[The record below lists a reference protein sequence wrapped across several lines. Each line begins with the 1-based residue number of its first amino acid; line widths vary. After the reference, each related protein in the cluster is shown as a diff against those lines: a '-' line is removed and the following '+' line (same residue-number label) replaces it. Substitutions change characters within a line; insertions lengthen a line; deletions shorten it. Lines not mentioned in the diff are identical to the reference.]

1 MLNENA
7 NEKPAT
13 PKTVSTLAK
22 ELGRDLIAETGSIEA
37 AYAALCVTTIQQGLS
52 LHDLG
57 YGVSRGYL
65 RMMPQKE

>member
-13 PKTVSTLAK
+13 LKTVSTLAK

-57 YGVSRGYL
+57 YGVSKGYL
-65 RMMPQKE
+65 RMRP

>member
-1 MLNENA
+1 MSNNPA

-13 PKTVSTLAK
+13 PKSVSTLAK

-37 AYAALCVTTIQQGLS
+37 AYAALCVTIIQQGLS